1 MTKTNL
7 KKTMEREYVRGRKEY
22 FRLWD
27 ALTLLY
33 SLGLLSES
41 EREAMLQFNHE
52 LSSKRG

>member
-7 KKTMEREYVRGRKEY
+7 KKALEREYVRGRKDY

-33 SLGLLSES
+33 NLGLLSES